1 MQAQIKSWGN
11 SQAIRLAK
19 ELLEIAGMRANED
32 VNIEA
37 SEGQITIRKNFKH
50 KTLEERAAKYDGKL
64 NLGESQNWGEPIGR
78 EMW

>member
-19 ELLEIAGMRANED
+19 ELLEIAGMKANED

-37 SEGQITIRKNFKH
+37 SEGQITIRKSFKH
-50 KTLEERAAKYDGKL
+50 KTLEERASQYNGKL
-64 NLGESQNWGEPIGR
+64 NLSEPQNWDEPAGR

>member
-11 SQAIRLAK
+11 SQAIRLTK

-64 NLGESQNWGEPIGR
+64 NLSGPQNWGEPIGR